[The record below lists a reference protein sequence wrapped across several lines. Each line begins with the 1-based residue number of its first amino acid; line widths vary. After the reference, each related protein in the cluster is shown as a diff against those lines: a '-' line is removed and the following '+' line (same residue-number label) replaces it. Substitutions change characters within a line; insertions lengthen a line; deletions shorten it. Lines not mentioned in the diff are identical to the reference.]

1 MTRKYLPT
9 RRDALRVGTLGAL
22 GLSLADYLRLAE
34 GSELQPKADA
44 CIFLHLAGGPS
55 HLDTFDMKPK
65 APAEEQG
72 EFKSIQSSMPELRV
86 CEHLPKMAKVIDRFA
101 LLRGVSH
108 SAGAHPQANQYLY
121 SGNRPS
127 PAIIY
132 PAHGSVL
139 TKERPSDADLPSY
152 VAVPGGDMTPGF
164 LGIAYAPLNTT
175 AIPKKGQPFEMRGL
189 ALEEGTSLAKVRS
202 RDKLL
207 ADLDTT
213 FRETDSGS
221 ELLTAMDR
229 FGRKAQEMILSP
241 RAREAFDVGRE
252 SQAMIDLFEADDLSQ
267 SMLLALRLV
276 EHGVR
281 FVTITHAGWDTHLD
295 NFTNL
300 KGKLLPA
307 FDAAMSSLVEAM
319 QQKGLSDRVLVVAS
333 GEMGRTPTINK
344 NAGRDH
350 WPRAMWTLMTGG
362 GVKTGQLIGGTDEK
376 GHGPD
381 DATDMTP
388 DDLAASL
395 YHALGVD
402 HRHEYYTATG
412 RPVILVPEG
421 RVIEGLFA

>member
-1 MTRKYLPT
+1 MLT

-34 GSELQPKADA
+34 ASPLKPKAEA

-72 EFKSIQSSMPELRV
+72 EFERIQTSMPELQV
-86 CEHLPKMAKVIDRFA
+86 CEHLPKMAKVVDRFV
-101 LLRGVSH
+101 LIRGVSH

-139 TKERPSDADLPSY
+139 KKERPSDPDLPSY

-175 AIPKKGQPFEMRGL
+175 AVPKKGRPFEMRGL
-189 ALEEGTSLAKVRS
+189 ALEEGTSLEKVRS
-202 RDKLL
+202 REKLL
-207 ADLDTT
+207 VDLDTT
-213 FRETDSGS
+213 FRETDPGS

-229 FGRKAQEMILSP
+229 FGQKAQEMILSP

-281 FVTITHAGWDTHLD
+281 FVTVTHSGWDTHLD
-295 NFTNL
+295 NFINL

-319 QQKGLSDRVLVVAS
+319 QQKGLSNRVLVVAS

-381 DATDMTP
+381 SGTDITP

-395 YHALGVD
+395 YHALGID